1 MPGYTRRVSTGAPGT
16 RAGSS
21 RWVALVSALRPR
33 QWVKNLLVVA
43 VPLASGQF
51 LERSTILST
60 LLAFVAF
67 CAASSAVYLTNDI
80 LDREADRRHPVKRHR
95 AIPAGLVPIPVAATV
110 AGLLALAACI
120 VPALLGTP
128 GLSLLALAYL
138 CLQAVYVFWAKHQPV
153 LDLASVAAG
162 FVLRAVAGGV
172 ASGIPISTWFLTVT
186 AASAMFVVAGK
197 RYSEL
202 VTHGHEGGTRHGL
215 REYSEGYLRFV
226 WGVSVGIA
234 VVFYGLW
241 AAELGNGG
249 SAMWARL
256 SVVPFVLLLL
266 RYARDVDAGTAE
278 APEDLVWGDR
288 VLQALGLIWAAMFAL
303 QVLS

>member
-1 MPGYTRRVSTGAPGT
+1 VTASPARGLFTSM
-16 RAGSS
+16 
-21 RWVALVSALRPR
+21 RPR
-33 QWVKNLLVVA
+33 QWVKNLLVLA
-43 VPLASGQF
+43 VPLASGQIG
-51 LERSTILST
+51 SASVIGYTI
-60 LLAFVAF
+60 LAFVTF

-80 LDREADRRHPVKRHR
+80 LDREADRNHPTKRLR
-95 AIPAGLVPIPVAATV
+95 PIPTGDVGVPTAAATAAVLAVVALGAPLV
-110 AGLLALAACI
+110 AGS
-120 VPALLGTP
+120 PE
-128 GLSLLALAYL
+128 LSLLLLAYL
-138 CLQAVYVFWAKHQPV
+138 GLQALYVFWAKHQPV

-162 FVLRAVAGGV
+162 FVLRAIAGGV
-172 ASGIPISTWFLTVT
+172 ASGISISTWFLTVT

-202 VTHGHEGGTRHGL
+202 VTHGHEAGTRQGL

-256 SVVPFVLLLL
+256 SVIPFVLMLL

-288 VLQALGLIWAAMFAL
+288 VLQALGVMWAIIFGL
-303 QVLS
+303 QVLG

>member
-1 MPGYTRRVSTGAPGT
+1 MPTEAAASPGS
-16 RAGSS
+16 GL
-21 RWVALVSALRPR
+21 LVSMRPK
-33 QWVKNLLVVA
+33 QWIKNLLVLA
-43 VPLASGQF
+43 VPLASGQIGDA
-51 LERSTILST
+51 SVIGYT
-60 LLAFVAF
+60 LLAFLAF

-80 LDREADRRHPVKRHR
+80 LDREADLNHPSKRNR
-95 AIPAGLVPIPVAATV
+95 PIAAGRVPVLVAAGAAAILAAV
-110 AGLLALAACI
+110 ALGAPLALGSPDLS
-120 VPALLGTP
+120 VLL
-128 GLSLLALAYL
+128 LAYL

-162 FVLRAVAGGV
+162 FVLRAIAGGV

-202 VTHGHEGGTRHGL
+202 VTHGHEAETRRGL

-241 AAELGNGG
+241 ASEFGDGG

-256 SVVPFVLLLL
+256 SVIPFVLLLL
-266 RYARDVDAGTAE
+266 RYARDVDAGSAE

-288 VLQALGLIWAAMFAL
+288 VLQVLGVIWAALFGL
-303 QVLS
+303 QVFS

>member
-1 MPGYTRRVSTGAPGT
+1 MASGYM
-16 RAGSS
+16 SS
-21 RWVALVSALRPR
+21 VRGLLISMRPR

-43 VPLASGQF
+43 VPLASGRM
-51 LERSTILST
+51 LEPAVMANTA
-60 LLAFVAF
+60 LAFVSF
-67 CAASSAVYLTNDI
+67 CAAASSVYLTNDL
-80 LDREADRRHPVKRHR
+80 LDRERDAHHPEKRKR
-95 AIPAGLVPIPVAATV
+95 PIAAGHVSVPLAMSAAMV
-110 AGLLALAACI
+110 LAVMALA
-120 VPALLGTP
+120 VPALLGNRD
-128 GLSLLALAYL
+128 LSLLLLAYL
-138 CLQAVYVFWAKHQPV
+138 VLQALYVLWAKHQPV

-202 VTHGHEGGTRHGL
+202 VTHGHDGGTRPGL

-278 APEDLVWGDR
+278 APEDLIWGDR
-288 VLQALGLIWAAMFAL
+288 VLQALGVLWAGMFAL
-303 QVLS
+303 QVAT

>member
-1 MPGYTRRVSTGAPGT
+1 MTTSVAASST
-16 RAGSS
+16 AGLIT
-21 RWVALVSALRPR
+21 AMRPR
-33 QWVKNLLVVA
+33 QWVKNLLVFA
-43 VPLASGQF
+43 VPLASGQ
-51 LERSTILST
+51 IGQPGVIPKT
-60 LLAFVAF
+60 LLAFAVM
-67 CAASSAVYLTNDI
+67 CSASAAVYLTNDI
-80 LDREADRRHPVKRHR
+80 LDRQADARHPVKRTR
-95 AIPAGLVPIPVAATV
+95 PIAAGQVGVPLAWAVAILLAATALGLPVALGIPDLTV
-110 AGLLALAACI
+110 LVLSYLL
-120 VPALLGTP
+120 
-128 GLSLLALAYL
+128 
-138 CLQAVYVFWAKHQPV
+138 LQAVYVFWAKHQPV
-153 LDLASVAAG
+153 LDLACVATG

-172 ASGIPISTWFLTVT
+172 AGGIWISTWFLTVT

-202 VTHGHEGGTRHGL
+202 VTHGQDGGTRQGL

-256 SVVPFVLLLL
+256 SVIPFVLLLL
-266 RYARDVDAGTAE
+266 RYARDVDAGSAE

-288 VLQALGLIWAAMFAL
+288 VLQALGVVWAGMFAL
-303 QVLS
+303 QVFA

>member
-1 MPGYTRRVSTGAPGT
+1 MTTSVAASST
-16 RAGSS
+16 AGLIT
-21 RWVALVSALRPR
+21 AMRPR
-33 QWVKNLLVVA
+33 QWVKNLLVFA
-43 VPLASGQF
+43 VPLASGQ
-51 LERSTILST
+51 IGQPGVIPKT
-60 LLAFVAF
+60 LLAFAVM
-67 CAASSAVYLTNDI
+67 CSASAAVYLTNDI
-80 LDREADRRHPVKRHR
+80 LDRQADARHPVKRTR
-95 AIPAGLVPIPVAATV
+95 PIAAGQVGVPLAWAVAILLAATALGLPVALGIPDLTV
-110 AGLLALAACI
+110 LVLSYLL
-120 VPALLGTP
+120 
-128 GLSLLALAYL
+128 
-138 CLQAVYVFWAKHQPV
+138 LQAVYVFWAKHQPV
-153 LDLASVAAG
+153 LDLACVATG

-172 ASGIPISTWFLTVT
+172 ASGIWISTWFLTVT

-202 VTHGHEGGTRHGL
+202 VTHGQDGGTRQGL

-256 SVVPFVLLLL
+256 SVIPFVLLLL
-266 RYARDVDAGTAE
+266 RYARDVDAGSAE

-288 VLQALGLIWAAMFAL
+288 VLQALGVVWAGMFAL
-303 QVLS
+303 QVFA

>member
-1 MPGYTRRVSTGAPGT
+1 MATT
-16 RAGSS
+16 AGGLLMSM
-21 RWVALVSALRPR
+21 RPK
-33 QWVKNLLVVA
+33 QWVKNVLVVA
-43 VPLASGQF
+43 VPVASGRM
-51 LERSTILST
+51 LEPDVLAMTT
-60 LLAFVAF
+60 LAFVVF
-67 CAASSAVYLTNDI
+67 CAAASSVYLTNDV
-80 LDREADRRHPVKRHR
+80 LDRESDARHPKKRDR
-95 AIPAGLVPIPVAATV
+95 PVAAGKV
-110 AGLLALAACI
+110 RVPAAVGAAALLALCAIGA
-120 VPALLGTP
+120 PALLGSP
-128 GLSLLALAYL
+128 QLSYL
-138 CLQAVYVFWAKHQPV
+138 ITTYLILQAVYVVWAKHQPV

-202 VTHGHEGGTRHGL
+202 VTHGQDSGTRRGL

-288 VLQALGLIWAAMFAL
+288 VLQGLGLVWATMFAL
-303 QVLS
+303 QVFA

>member
-1 MPGYTRRVSTGAPGT
+1 
-16 RAGSS
+16 
-21 RWVALVSALRPR
+21 VALHVSDSPAAGLVSSMRPK
-33 QWVKNLLVVA
+33 QWVKNLLVFA
-43 VPLASGQF
+43 VPLASGQI
-51 LERSTILST
+51 LEPGVIPKT
-60 LLAFVAF
+60 LLAFVAM
-67 CAASSAVYLTNDI
+67 CAASASVYLTNDI
-80 LDREADRRHPVKRHR
+80 LDRKSDAKHPVKRNR
-95 AIPAGLVPIPVAATV
+95 AIAAGRVSVPTAVLV
-110 AGLLALAACI
+110 AGLLALAALALP
-120 VPALLGTP
+120 VLLGSP
-128 GLSLLALAYL
+128 NLSVLILAYL
-138 CLQAVYVFWAKHQPV
+138 LLQVFYVFWGKHQPV
-153 LDLASVAAG
+153 IDLACVAAG

-172 ASGIPISTWFLTVT
+172 AVGIPTSTWFLTVT
-186 AASAMFVVAGK
+186 AASAMFVVSGK

-202 VTHGHEGGTRHGL
+202 VTQGHELGTRQGL

-288 VLQALGLIWAAMFAL
+288 VLQVLGVIWAGMFML
-303 QVLS
+303 QVFS

>member
-1 MPGYTRRVSTGAPGT
+1 MSVAASPA
-16 RAGSS
+16 AG
-21 RWVALVSALRPR
+21 LVSSMRPK
-33 QWVKNLLVVA
+33 QWVKNLLVFA
-43 VPLASGQF
+43 VPLASGQI
-51 LERSTILST
+51 LESGVIPRT
-60 LLAFVAF
+60 LLAFVAM
-67 CAASSAVYLTNDI
+67 CAASASVYLTNDI
-80 LDREADRRHPVKRHR
+80 LDRKSDAKHPVKRNR
-95 AIPAGLVPIPVAATV
+95 AIAAGRVSVPTAVLVASPD
-110 AGLLALAACI
+110 
-120 VPALLGTP
+120 
-128 GLSLLALAYL
+128 LSLLILAYL
-138 CLQAVYVFWAKHQPV
+138 LLQVFYVFWGKHQPV
-153 LDLASVAAG
+153 IDLACVAAG

-172 ASGIPISTWFLTVT
+172 AVGIPTSTWFLTVT
-186 AASAMFVVAGK
+186 AASAMFVVSGK

-202 VTHGHEGGTRHGL
+202 VTQGHELGTRQGL

-288 VLQALGLIWAAMFAL
+288 VLQVLGVIWAGMFML
-303 QVLS
+303 QVFN